1 MNQFMTAE
9 MQQWLRRPNIS
20 AILMTELDFAS
31 GLLRLHS
38 SVGDALYQGL
48 VYKGTGVLGKVGMVK
63 QSGQVQPY
71 RLRLTLSGIPQELAS
86 IALTEHYQ
94 NRQGSLYLAALD
106 NFCQI
111 VARDTLFS
119 GRMDVMNIRLGN
131 PSTIQLDLNSRG
143 VDWKNP
149 RNSRYT
155 DADQQAR
162 HPGDKFFE
170 FVSQMA
176 EKEIFW
182 GVPGKAVGGSGG
194 GGGGG
199 GRGTAQNQR

>member
-1 MNQFMTAE
+1 MNQFMTPD
-9 MQQWLRRPNIS
+9 MQQWLRRPNIC

-31 GLLRLHS
+31 GVLRLHS
-38 SVGDALYQGL
+38 GVGDALYQGQ
-48 VYKGTGVLGKVGMVK
+48 VYKGTGVLGKVGMVQ

-71 RLRLTLSGIPQELAS
+71 RLRLTLSGIPQALAS
-86 IALTEHYQ
+86 VALTEHYQ
-94 NRQGSLYLAALD
+94 NRPGRLYLAALD
-106 NFCQI
+106 DFCQI

-119 GRMDVMNIRLGN
+119 GRMDVMNIRLGV

-155 DADQQAR
+155 HADQQAR
-162 HPGDKFFE
+162 YPTDKFFE

-176 EKEIFW
+176 EKEIYW
-182 GVPGKAVGGSGG
+182 GVPGKTVGGGKPG
-194 GGGGG
+194 D
-199 GRGTAQNQR
+199 RRPVHLR

>member
-1 MNQFMTAE
+1 MNQFMTPQ
-9 MQQWLRRPNIS
+9 MQAWLRRPNIS

-38 SVGDALYQGL
+38 GVGDALYQGH
-48 VYKGTGVLGKVGMVK
+48 VYKGTGVLGTVGSVS
-63 QSGQVQPY
+63 QNGQVQPH
-71 RLRLTLSGIPQELAS
+71 RLRLTLSGIPQELAA
-86 IALTEHYQ
+86 IALNEHYQ
-94 NRQGSLYLAALD
+94 NRSGRLYLAALD
-106 NFCQI
+106 DFCQI
-111 VARDTLFS
+111 VTRDTLFA
-119 GRMDVMNIRLGN
+119 GRMDVMNIRLAN

-149 RNSRYT
+149 RNARYT

-176 EKEIFW
+176 EKEIHW
-182 GVPGKAVGGSGG
+182 GVPGKAVGGGGSGG
-194 GGGGG
+194 G
-199 GRGTAQNQR
+199 REHSQQLR

>member
-1 MNQFMTAE
+1 
-9 MQQWLRRPNIS
+9 
-20 AILMTELDFAS
+20 
-31 GLLRLHS
+31 
-38 SVGDALYQGL
+38 
-48 VYKGTGVLGKVGMVK
+48 
-63 QSGQVQPY
+63 
-71 RLRLTLSGIPQELAS
+71 
-86 IALTEHYQ
+86 
-94 NRQGSLYLAALD
+94 
-106 NFCQI
+106 
-111 VARDTLFS
+111 
-119 GRMDVMNIRLGN
+119 MDVMNIRLGN

-143 VDWKNP
+143 VDWKNS

-194 GGGGG
+194 GGGG
-199 GRGTAQNQR
+199 RGNSLKQR

>member
-1 MNQFMTAE
+1 MNQFMTPQ

-38 SVGDALYQGL
+38 GVGDALYQGM

-94 NRQGSLYLAALD
+94 NRQGRIYLAALD
-106 NFCQI
+106 SFCQI
-111 VARDTLFS
+111 VGRDTLFS
-119 GRMDVMNIRLGN
+119 GRMDVMNIRLGKV
-131 PSTIQLDLNSRG
+131 STIQLDLNSRG

-155 DADQQAR
+155 DADQQSR
-162 HPGDKFFE
+162 HSGDKFFE

-194 GGGGG
+194 GGN
-199 GRGTAQNQR
+199 GRGSAKKQK